1 MANRFFLFIF
11 LLAYSSLHASDSLS
25 YYVVYFKD
33 KTNSNYS
40 IDHPE
45 EFLSKASIDRR
56 AKWNIPIQTQDLPVN
71 PSYIKAI
78 QTVDGI
84 DVINSSRWLNALEIS
99 SNSIGIDLN
108 HILAF
113 DFVKSVE
120 FLGRQKTYTIQKS
133 ESIDEKYLNR
143 ARELQT
149 LKSDTTKLILEREQY
164 KKSYEQI
171 QVMNLPE
178 LQNRLGRHPDIHI
191 AVFDAG
197 FNDAYKV
204 PGMEDLLTTKTII
217 KDFVDY
223 DNSVYEDDAHGCK
236 VLSFMKT
243 YNPGTYI
250 GSAPFAQYTLIRTEQ
265 AYSEYPTEEFNW
277 LLAAEFAD
285 SLGVDLIVSS
295 LGYNV
300 FDDVNLSHTKS
311 DLDGKTSIIA
321 KAANS
326 AYQRGI
332 LVTTSAGNEG
342 MNAWHK
348 IGTPADAPGVI
359 AIGACTKNGFYANF
373 SSCGPSS
380 DGRIKPDFIVP
391 GYQVQVASPRGVYA
405 GNGTSY
411 ATPLFGGAVSNLLA
425 LFPKTALKDIRY
437 ALVRSATHRHYPDT
451 AYGYGIPDL
460 SLAMYFLDSM
470 KNTSVQSDIFWMKD
484 QAVYY
489 NELNIYYKSN
499 SEQTVKLLV
508 KEKHRKKYKVVYKSK
523 YELKNGEWFDSS
535 VLLELIEKSK
545 KKRNKLAKTR
555 TFLLELETEN
565 GTYMRSLQVN

>member
-1 MANRFFLFIF
+1 MVNRFLLF
-11 LLAYSSLHASDSLS
+11 LLLSASSTLFASDSLS
-25 YYVVYFKD
+25 YYLIYFKD
-33 KTNSNYS
+33 KNNSEYALNR
-40 IDHPE
+40 PE
-45 EFLSKASIDRR
+45 EFLSKASIERR
-56 AKWNIPIQTQDLPVN
+56 SKWNIPIQTQDLPVN
-71 PSYIKAI
+71 QSYIKAI
-78 QTVDGI
+78 QSIDGI
-84 DVINSSRWLNALEIS
+84 HVINSSRWLNALEIS
-99 SNSIGIDLN
+99 SSSREINIKQ
-108 HILAF
+108 ILAF
-113 DFVKSVE
+113 DFVKSLD
-120 FLGRQKTYTIQKS
+120 FLGRQKVYKNQKIETI
-133 ESIDEKYLNR
+133 EDKYIQR
-143 ARELQT
+143 AKELQA
-149 LKSDTTKLILEREQY
+149 LKADTAELMLDREQY

-171 QVMNLPE
+171 QVLNLPE
-178 LQNRLGRHPDIHI
+178 LQNRVGRHPNIHI

-204 PGMEDLLTTKTII
+204 PGMEDLLISNTIT

-250 GSAPFAQYTLIRTEQ
+250 GSAPFAKYTLVRTEQ
-265 AYSEYPTEEFNW
+265 VHSEFPTEEVNW

-285 SLGVDLIVSS
+285 SLGVDQIVSS

-300 FDDVNLSHTKS
+300 FDDMNLSHTQS
-311 DLDGKTSIIA
+311 DLNGQTSIIA
-321 KAANS
+321 KAANA

-332 LVTTSAGNEG
+332 LVCTSAGNEG

-359 AIGACTKNGFYANF
+359 AIGACNKNGFYANF
-373 SSCGPSS
+373 SSVGPSS

-391 GYQVQVASPRGVYA
+391 GYQVQVASSGGVYN

-425 LFPKTALKDIRY
+425 LFPKTALNDIRN
-437 ALVRSATHRHYPDT
+437 ALVRSATHRHHPDS

-460 SLAMYFLDSM
+460 SLAMYFLDSI
-470 KNTSVQSDIFWMKD
+470 NTTPNQSDIFWMKD

-499 SEQTVKLLV
+499 KVQTVKLLV
-508 KEKHRKKYKVVYKSK
+508 KEKNKK
-523 YELKNGEWFDSS
+523 E
-535 VLLELIEKSK
+535 I
-545 KKRNKLAKTR
+545 
-555 TFLLELETEN
+555 
-565 GTYMRSLQVN
+565 